1 MVIDPENRAT
11 EVNVSL
17 SACVFPALPRTQRA
31 TAFTLG
37 GDPKG
42 KNILYCFGQSV
53 VIRDLENP
61 AIADVYTQ
69 HVAKTTVAKYAP
81 SGFYIA
87 SADESGKVRIW
98 DTTQKEHI
106 LKYEYQPIA
115 GAIKD
120 IAWSPDSKR
129 IAICG
134 DGKEKFAHCFLW
146 DTGSSVGE
154 LVGISKVANSIDY
167 RATRPFR
174 IITGGDDNTTTFY
187 EGPPFK
193 FKMSLAEHTRF
204 VNCVRFS
211 PNGERFVT
219 VGADGKGFI
228 YDGKT
233 AELIGELGGGKAH
246 DGGIYGCSWSP
257 DSSQLITCSG
267 DKTVKL
273 WDMEQNSV
281 VSTFVM
287 GKDIEDQQL
296 SCLWQGDYL
305 LSVSLN
311 GYINY
316 LDKSNPSSPIRIV
329 KGHNQPISSMAL
341 SEDKCTVYTADNSG
355 RINILFNCDANTAV
369 LTASVARSGHKN
381 KVSGMGVQGGNLI
394 TCSMDDSVRYTM
406 YQGQS
411 TDQMLL
417 PWTHSPRVL
426 DWARMSVSDSMWVGE
441 FSNHRPQQ
449 ITIHCCFQVVVVR
462 NGRKMFSLPV
472 DFEVTAAGIH
482 PNQTQVVVGGKADK
496 KLHVYNLAGDTLVD
510 CKTVPLKDAVTA
522 FAFSPDGRYLSCAQ
536 TSRHITTLDVTA
548 GYEII
553 QNLDAWMQNAKVTCL
568 AWNPSSTHLAS
579 GSLDT
584 NIIIWTLAK
593 PFDRFELKGAHPMSQ
608 IVGVDWLSDNK
619 LISVGIDNS
628 IREWDIKL

>member
-1 MVIDPENRAT
+1 MSGYEQT
-11 EVNVSL
+11 
-17 SACVFPALPRTQRA
+17 CVFPALPRTQRA

-257 DSSQLITCSG
+257 DSNQLITCSG

-355 RINILFNCDANTAV
+355 RITHWDTSTGAHDVICGK
-369 LTASVARSGHKN
+369 GHKN

-394 TCSMDDSVRYTM
+394 TCSMDDSVRYTHVPGTEYGPDAVTM
-406 YQGQS
+406 DSQPQGVGLGK
-411 TDQMLL
+411 DGL
-417 PWTHSPRVL
+417 
-426 DWARMSVSDSMWVGE
+426 SVVACTNE
-441 FSNHRPQQ
+441 
-449 ITIHCCFQVVVVR
+449 VVVVR

-608 IVGVDWLSDNK
+608 IVGVDWLSDHK